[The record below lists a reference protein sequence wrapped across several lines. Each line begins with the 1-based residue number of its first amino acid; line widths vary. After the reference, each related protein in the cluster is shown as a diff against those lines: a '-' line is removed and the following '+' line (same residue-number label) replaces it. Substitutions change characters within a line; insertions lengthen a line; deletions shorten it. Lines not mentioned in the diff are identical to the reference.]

1 MHSDD
6 LFDMW
11 GDVLAFGED
20 EQVSDSGGPL
30 AMPDAAGTHEALY
43 RPLPDPFVDDLGIE
57 YWIWNG
63 SRLVPAWPDE
73 VERIR
78 AGEDMH
84 REHARQQMQ
93 GTEEHRQR
101 RVSRRLAA
109 FGRRVWK
116 RCAVWLGI
124 PPALQPRESPRHRS
138 HPRQPDA

>member
-6 LFDMW
+6 LFDVW

-20 EQVSDSGGPL
+20 EQENGGGAPL
-30 AMPDAAGTHEALY
+30 ALPDAGSMDEVFR

-63 SRLVPAWPDE
+63 VRLVPAWPDE

-84 REHARQQMQ
+84 AEQARRQMEDP
-93 GTEEHRQR
+93 EEHRQR
-101 RVSRRLAA
+101 RVYSRLAA
-109 FGRRVWK
+109 FGGRVWR
-116 RCAVWLGI
+116 RCAQWLGKS
-124 PPALQPRESPRHRS
+124 PALLPWESPRHQS
-138 HPRQPDA
+138 CPRPPDA